1 MFRTALNED
10 QRDAVRK
17 LVTAKDYALLLGMPG
32 TGKTWTIAFAVRVLL
47 ARGASVLVTSYT
59 HSAVDNLLLKLIE
72 EGVPCLRVGKPS
84 SVHPGVRPHCVN
96 YDGSAETTA
105 AYSELVA
112 SARVVGCTCL
122 GVKHPLFSHRR
133 FEYCV
138 VDEAGQISQ
147 PVVLAPLRCADVFVL
162 VGDHYQL
169 PPLVTSSEALEA
181 GMSESLFRRLCEAH
195 PASLQRLSYQ
205 YRMNG
210 DVMALCNDLT
220 YSGRLRCG
228 NATVGAQR
236 LVLPSPAAIPPPR
249 SPSSLPPQLLA
260 PAPVPPST
268 GAVGGGSGA
277 AAVGSGGGGSG
288 GGASGGRTAR
298 GAVGSA
304 ADPPGGGGLRRNHH
318 PARRAWQGKTPPP
331 GGGGGGG
338 HPRSSADAGLTPWLS
353 EVLHP
358 DRRVA
363 FLDTDAISPDDGEA
377 VEAGRGAGGGGWG
390 GGVGRPPF
398 AGLEVRSVA
407 EAGEQRGRGT
417 LVNAVECDV
426 VRLLAWGLGVAG
438 FDLGGVGVISPYR
451 SQVQLLQAE
460 LKPSF
465 PALEVNTI
473 DKYQGRDKKV
483 IVVSFVRS
491 NAEGTVGHLLRDW
504 RRLNVALSRAKHKL
518 LLVGSLRTLSSC
530 AVLNSLAGI
539 LRDRGWVYSLPPGAH
554 RMYPRAVE
562 TQEGV
567 GGTGPVPGGTVGVV
581 RGGGTGGTVG
591 MVRVAG
597 GTVRTVRE
605 GETSTP
611 WEGPGGSAAA
621 GAGSTSDGGN
631 GGGGG
636 GGPREDE
643 NARSGLGAA
652 GVQSGGRVPALGESG
667 RGGGRGA
674 RQRCAD

>member
-1 MFRTALNED
+1 MMRSNLVKLMAGPSPEGEAAGDVKNGGDNAGDEKRRRLIVDLEPPRFGRFTGLLDVPGTLLGWAGDRNGGGNADNKSSSNNSSSSNNRNRNNSSNNNSNSDQQRASSSTGELEAMFRTALNED

-47 ARGASVLVTSYT
+47 ARGASVLITSYT

-133 FEYCV
+133 FDYCV

-236 LVLPSPAAIPPPR
+236 LVLPNPAAIPPPR
-249 SPSSLPPQLLA
+249 SPASPPQRLLA

-268 GAVGGGSGA
+268 GAVG
-277 AAVGSGGGGSG
+277 AVGGGGGGGGGGSG
-288 GGASGGRTAR
+288 GRTAG

-304 ADPPGGGGLRRNHH
+304 ADPTGGGGLRRNHH

-331 GGGGGGG
+331 AGGGGGGGG

-377 VEAGRGAGGGGWG
+377 VEAGGGAGGGGRG
-390 GGVGRPPF
+390 GGAGRPPF

-426 VRLLAWGLGVAG
+426 VRLLAWGLDAAG
-438 FDLGGVGVISPYR
+438 FDLGGAGVISPYR
-451 SQVQLLQAE
+451 SQV
-460 LKPSF
+460 
-465 PALEVNTI
+465 
-473 DKYQGRDKKV
+473 R
-483 IVVSFVRS
+483 
-491 NAEGTVGHLLRDW
+491 
-504 RRLNVALSRAKHKL
+504 
-518 LLVGSLRTLSSC
+518 
-530 AVLNSLAGI
+530 VL
-539 LRDRGWVYSLPPGAH
+539 
-554 RMYPRAVE
+554 
-562 TQEGV
+562 
-567 GGTGPVPGGTVGVV
+567 
-581 RGGGTGGTVG
+581 
-591 MVRVAG
+591 
-597 GTVRTVRE
+597 
-605 GETSTP
+605 
-611 WEGPGGSAAA
+611 
-621 GAGSTSDGGN
+621 
-631 GGGGG
+631 
-636 GGPREDE
+636 
-643 NARSGLGAA
+643 
-652 GVQSGGRVPALGESG
+652 
-667 RGGGRGA
+667 
-674 RQRCAD
+674 

>member
-1 MFRTALNED
+1 MMRSNLVKLMAGPSPESEAAGDVKNGGDNAGDEKRRRLIVDLEPPRFSRFTGLLDVPGTLLGWAGDRYGGGGNAGNNNSNNKSSSGSNNDNSRNRNSSSSNNNDKNIDRQRASSSSTGELEALFRTALNED

-47 ARGASVLVTSYT
+47 ARGASVLITSYT

-96 YDGSAETTA
+96 YDGSAETTV

-133 FEYCV
+133 FDYCV

-236 LVLPSPAAIPPPR
+236 LVLPNPDAIPSPR

-260 PAPVPPST
+260 PGPVPPST

-277 AAVGSGGGGSG
+277 TAGATAGGSGGGGG
-288 GGASGGRTAR
+288 PSGGRTAG

-304 ADPPGGGGLRRNHH
+304 ADPADGGGLRRNHH

-331 GGGGGGG
+331 AGGSGGGGGGGGG

-363 FLDTDAISPDDGEA
+363 FLDTDAISPNDGEA
-377 VEAGRGAGGGGWG
+377 VEAGRGAGGGGWAG
-390 GGVGRPPF
+390 GDGRPPF
-398 AGLEVRSVA
+398 AGLEVRPVV

-426 VRLLAWGLGVAG
+426 VRLLAWGLDVAG

-451 SQVQLLQAE
+451 SQV
-460 LKPSF
+460 
-465 PALEVNTI
+465 
-473 DKYQGRDKKV
+473 R
-483 IVVSFVRS
+483 
-491 NAEGTVGHLLRDW
+491 
-504 RRLNVALSRAKHKL
+504 
-518 LLVGSLRTLSSC
+518 
-530 AVLNSLAGI
+530 VL
-539 LRDRGWVYSLPPGAH
+539 
-554 RMYPRAVE
+554 
-562 TQEGV
+562 
-567 GGTGPVPGGTVGVV
+567 
-581 RGGGTGGTVG
+581 
-591 MVRVAG
+591 
-597 GTVRTVRE
+597 
-605 GETSTP
+605 
-611 WEGPGGSAAA
+611 
-621 GAGSTSDGGN
+621 
-631 GGGGG
+631 
-636 GGPREDE
+636 
-643 NARSGLGAA
+643 
-652 GVQSGGRVPALGESG
+652 
-667 RGGGRGA
+667 
-674 RQRCAD
+674 